1 MHKPLPNLFIFL
13 DKYNKKIFENNN
25 TNIGII
31 YRNYSSLNREV
42 ELKKIAKACRAKRYK
57 LYVSN
62 DIKLAL
68 KFKAYGIYIPSFNKT
83 KKYMNLENK
92 NLDILGSAH
101 NYIEIKKKI
110 NQKCRAIFISP
121 IFPVKKNNNFLDIYK
136 FNFLSLQTKNEVF
149 ALGGISEKNIY
160 KLKLLKISGFGG
172 ISLFKKKPAYKRP
185 AFLKNFFF

>member
-1 MHKPLPNLFIFL
+1 MHKNYPKYFIFL
-13 DKYNKKIFENNN
+13 DHYNSYYFNHNN
-25 TNIGII
+25 TNMGII
-31 YRNYSSLNREV
+31 YRNYSSPNREI
-42 ELKKIAKACRAKRYK
+42 ELGKIAKACRGKRYK

-101 NYIEIKKKI
+101 NYIEIKKKVS
-110 NQKCRAIFISP
+110 QKCRAIFISP
-121 IFPVKKNNNFLDIYK
+121 VFPVRKNNNFLNIYK

-160 KLKLLKISGFGG
+160 KLKLLKINGFGG
-172 ISLFKKKPAYKRP
+172 IGLFKKKPAYKRP

>member
-1 MHKPLPNLFIFL
+1 M
-13 DKYNKKIFENNN
+13 
-25 TNIGII
+25 GII
-31 YRNYSSLNREV
+31 YRNYSSPNREI
-42 ELKKIAKACRAKRYK
+42 ELGKIAKACRGKRYK

-101 NYIEIKKKI
+101 NYIEIKKKVS
-110 NQKCRAIFISP
+110 QKCRAIFISP
-121 IFPVKKNNNFLDIYK
+121 VFPVRKNNNFLNIYK

-160 KLKLLKISGFGG
+160 KLKLLKINGFGG
-172 ISLFKKKPAYKRP
+172 IGLFKKKPAYKRP